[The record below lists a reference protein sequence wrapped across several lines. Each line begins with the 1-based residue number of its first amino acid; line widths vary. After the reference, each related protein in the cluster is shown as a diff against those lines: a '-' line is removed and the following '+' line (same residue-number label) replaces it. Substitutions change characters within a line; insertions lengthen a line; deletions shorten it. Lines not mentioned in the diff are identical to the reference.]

1 MKRLTSTICSLACVV
16 LLSSCQPRGLA
27 TTTTPTS
34 AKLPEPVSE
43 QAALQ
48 TRMGELDRKI
58 AALEGKLSNASKA
71 SGTGAYA
78 HGTTLRVE
86 GDGRESVLE
95 RLRRL
100 EAELAGAQAMITA
113 KERQL
118 AEVSS
123 ARDAALSHGR
133 EVGEQVDALSRSRND
148 LIAAQQTLAERQ
160 ERIDVLTAQIA
171 TSELQR
177 LRAER
182 RWYAL
187 AREVLHLTPEDARD
201 LPEMQSRIREAT
213 REVREGKP

>member
-1 MKRLTSTICSLACVV
+1 MMRLTLTITSLACVV
-16 LLSSCQPRGLA
+16 LLSSCQPRRDAAA
-27 TTTTPTS
+27 T
-34 AKLPEPVSE
+34 AQMPEPIGE

-48 TRMGELDRKI
+48 ARMGELDRKI
-58 AALEGKLSNASKA
+58 AALEGRLSSTSKA
-71 SGTGAYA
+71 TGTGAYA
-78 HGTTLRVE
+78 QGTTLRVE

-100 EAELAGAQAMITA
+100 ETELAGAQATITA

-118 AEVSS
+118 AEVSR
-123 ARDAALSHGR
+123 ARDDALSHGR

-148 LIAAQQTLAERQ
+148 LLAAQQTLAERQ
-160 ERIDVLTAQIA
+160 ERIDVLNAQIA

>member
-1 MKRLTSTICSLACVV
+1 MTPGQLSFAACACI
-16 LLSSCQPRGLA
+16 LLFSGCQPRTDDGKTA
-27 TTTTPTS
+27 P
-34 AKLPEPVSE
+34 APAGE

-48 TRMGELDRKI
+48 ARMNELDRKI
-58 AALEGKLSNASKA
+58 AALEGKAGSASKA
-71 SGTGAYA
+71 TGTGAYA

-100 EAELAGAQAMITA
+100 EHELVGAQATIAA

-123 ARDAALSHGR
+123 ARDAALDHGR
-133 EVGEQVDALSRSRND
+133 DVGEKVDALTRSRND